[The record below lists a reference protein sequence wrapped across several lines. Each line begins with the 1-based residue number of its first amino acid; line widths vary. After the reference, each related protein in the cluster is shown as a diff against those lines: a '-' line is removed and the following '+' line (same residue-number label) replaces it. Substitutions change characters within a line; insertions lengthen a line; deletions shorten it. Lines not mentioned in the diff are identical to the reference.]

1 MLYLQRIRTNYCN
14 VCVNMEEEIE
24 IKLRLPEPR
33 RVICLSDAMP
43 DRERWFKGMR
53 VQTHLFGW
61 VTLVSFRDRHC
72 CLKLDEPLEDGTKA
86 VFVTEKTF
94 VKRVPVP
101 LTAKSLTA
109 KEIGVSVEG
118 EVLEYERKMKR
129 KWEKERKRIGEA
141 CEKYGYALPYEWKRS
156 LRKFAS
162 WCEDQIRQYG
172 HIVDADYLMRHD
184 TSVVG
189 GRSVDDLRFVPDVDI
204 EPGGKDGKDGK
215 GGKKYAMVSRC
226 ALMPGSI
233 VTAIINAGKPMVKS
247 VSLWRNSYFVRMRR
261 FGYTYNTCCYGANT
275 RDDAFTWFKDITV
288 QYMEDLIEYYGIRRD
303 SIVCR
308 KLEHIAD
315 VYKSLED
322 MDASPDISTD
332 EYDLYPVVRFG
343 EIVPDG
349 MGASDGTD
357 GTDGTGKEE
366 RRKQ

>member
-1 MLYLQRIRTNYCN
+1 
-14 VCVNMEEEIE
+14 MEEGIE

-33 RVICLSDAMP
+33 RVVCLSDAMP

-204 EPGGKDGKDGK
+204 EPGVKDGKGGK

-233 VTAIINAGKPMVKS
+233 VTAIINAGKPMEKS

-315 VYKSLED
+315 VYRSLED

-349 MGASDGTD
+349 MGASDASGAS
-357 GTDGTGKEE
+357 DGTGKEE

>member
-1 MLYLQRIRTNYCN
+1 
-14 VCVNMEEEIE
+14 ME
-24 IKLRLPEPR
+24 
-33 RVICLSDAMP
+33 
-43 DRERWFKGMR
+43 
-53 VQTHLFGW
+53 
-61 VTLVSFRDRHC
+61 
-72 CLKLDEPLEDGTKA
+72 
-86 VFVTEKTF
+86 
-94 VKRVPVP
+94 
-101 LTAKSLTA
+101 
-109 KEIGVSVEG
+109 
-118 EVLEYERKMKR
+118 
-129 KWEKERKRIGEA
+129 
-141 CEKYGYALPYEWKRS
+141 RS

-162 WCEDQIRQYG
+162 WCEDQVRQYG
-172 HIVDADYLMRHD
+172 HIVDADYLLRHD

-204 EPGGKDGKDGK
+204 EPGGKDGKDGKDGK

-233 VTAIINAGKPMVKS
+233 VTAIINAGKPMEKS
-247 VSLWRNSYFVRMRR
+247 VLLWRNSYFVRMRR

-315 VYKSLED
+315 VYRSFED
-322 MDASPDISTD
+322 MDSSPDISTD

-349 MGASDGTD
+349 TGVSDASGAS
-357 GTDGTGKEE
+357 DGTGKEE

>member
-1 MLYLQRIRTNYCN
+1 
-14 VCVNMEEEIE
+14 MEEEIE

-33 RVICLSDAMP
+33 RVVCLSDAMP
-43 DRERWFKGMR
+43 DRGRWFKGMR

-204 EPGGKDGKDGK
+204 EPGVKGVKNGKGGKGGK

-233 VTAIINAGKPMVKS
+233 VTAIINAGKPMEKS

-315 VYKSLED
+315 VYRSLED

-349 MGASDGTD
+349 IGASDGTGASGASD
-357 GTDGTGKEE
+357 GSGNKKGGNNDC
-366 RRKQ
+366 R

>member
-1 MLYLQRIRTNYCN
+1 
-14 VCVNMEEEIE
+14 MEEEIE
-24 IKLRLPEPR
+24 IKLRLPESR

-86 VFVTEKTF
+86 VFVTDKTF

-204 EPGGKDGKDGK
+204 EPGVKDGKDGK
-215 GGKKYAMVSRC
+215 GGKRYAMVSRC

-349 MGASDGTD
+349 SDGMCDSDGTD